1 MLQEC
6 SCGAVV
12 FIRNPDLNYLLLHY
26 EEGHWDFV
34 KGNVEFNE
42 SEKETVIRELEEE
55 TGILDAKFI
64 EAFREKV
71 TYIYVRKG
79 QPVYK
84 QVLFF
89 LIETR
94 TKKIRISFE
103 HSDFLWLPFLDA
115 SKRIT
120 FNNSK
125 NVLKKA
131 DSFLKNNE
139 FI

>member
-1 MLQEC
+1 MLQEF

-12 FIRNPDLNYLLLHY
+12 FIRNPNINYLLLHY
-26 EEGHWDFV
+26 EESHWGFV

-55 TGILDAKFI
+55 TGIIDAKFM
-64 EAFREKV
+64 EPFREKV
-71 TYIYVRKG
+71 TYVYVRNS

-84 QVLFF
+84 QVIFF
-89 LIETR
+89 LIETQ
-94 TKKIRISFE
+94 TEQIRLSFE
-103 HSDFLWLPFLDA
+103 HSNYLWASFLDA
-115 SKRIT
+115 IKRVS

-125 NVLKKA
+125 IVIKKA